1 MTIYEMVRMNRLL
14 LEVLDS
20 NGMNVKDVKYLPM
33 YEEYRRMV
41 REGHK
46 MIYIVAFLSEEYG
59 LSEATIYRVVAK
71 MKKEAVI

>member
-1 MTIYEMVRMNRLL
+1 MTIYEMMRMNRFL

-59 LSEATIYRVVAK
+59 LAESTVYRIVAK

>member
-1 MTIYEMVRMNRLL
+1 MTIYEMMRMNRFL

-33 YEEYRRMV
+33 YEEYRRLV
-41 REGHK
+41 RDGHK

-59 LSEATIYRVVAK
+59 LSEATIYRVVSK